1 MCLAV
6 PMEIVEISEDGSGV
20 AALEGSR
27 ARVNLSLIE
36 NPACGDYVI
45 VHAGF
50 AIEKLD
56 REEADERIRLF
67 AELGDS
73 QPRHDPPGGRADAA
87 G

>member
-6 PMEIVEISEDGSGV
+6 PMEIVEISEDGNGV

-27 ARVNLSLIE
+27 AQVNLSLIE

-56 REEADERIRLF
+56 REEADERLRMF
-67 AELGDS
+67 EELGDS
-73 QPRHDPPGGRADAA
+73 HAEHEGVAD
-87 G
+87 

>member
-6 PMEIVEISEDGSGV
+6 PMEIVELNEDGGI

-27 ARVNLSLIE
+27 TQVDLSLIE

-56 REEADERIRLF
+56 REEADERIRMF
-67 AELGDS
+67 VELGQARGEDD
-73 QPRHDPPGGRADAA
+73 QV
-87 G
+87 